1 MKLLSIACIL
11 LALGACSK
19 APEGGVARPAGATSG
34 IAWVSPTSGSDVD
47 AAFADAKAR
56 NQPVFLFWTAAWC
69 PPCNQ
74 VKSTIFT
81 RSGFIEQSRSF
92 VPVYVDGDTPSGQ
105 SLGKRF
111 NVSAYPTMVL
121 LRHDGT
127 EVTRLAGSVDPAK
140 YMQLL
145 QHGLAGGSS
154 ARQVLAAALARKPLS
169 AEDWRLL
176 AYHSWSTDDDQL
188 VAEKDAPALLMK
200 LATACPA
207 EQRES
212 ASRLV
217 LQALAATANA
227 KKGAKKPAVDKAEA
241 IASVKSMLA
250 RPELVREHA
259 DLFSY
264 AADDIVGYLTAPGS
278 RERSEL
284 VEAWSA
290 ALDRLIADRSLSN
303 ANGVWAMSGKV
314 SLARL
319 DNKDGA
325 LPESLLAEVREQAVR
340 ADRETTDINE
350 RQSVITATGAMLAR
364 AGLLDESDALFTA
377 ELKRS
382 HSPYYYMLGLAS
394 NAKKRGTPAG
404 NAAAIDWARQ
414 AYESAKGPATRL
426 QWGGSYV
433 NYLLELAPQDSAQI
447 EKATASVIGE
457 LEPRPGTFS
466 GRSQIVLER
475 LSGRLVKWNQDGRH
489 DAVLK
494 RLNAKLVPTCA
505 AAAPDSADRRA
516 CEALFTPAKHA

>member
-1 MKLLSIACIL
+1 MKLLPIACIVL
-11 LALGACSK
+11 VLGACSK
-19 APEGGVARPAGATSG
+19 PPEGDATGSAKASG
-34 IAWVSPTSGSDVD
+34 IAWVSPSSGADID
-47 AAFADAKAR
+47 AAFARAKER

-81 RSGFIEQSRSF
+81 RSDFIDASRSF
-92 VPVYVDGDTPSGQ
+92 VPVYVDGDTPAGQ
-105 SLGKRF
+105 SFGKRF

-127 EVTRLAGSVDPAK
+127 EVTRLAGSVDAAK

-154 ARQVLAAALARKPLS
+154 ARQALAAALAGKTLAPG
-169 AEDWRLL
+169 DWRLL

-188 VAEKDAPALLMK
+188 VSEKDAPTLLMR

-227 KKGAKKPAVDKAEA
+227 KKDAKKPALDKAEA

-264 AADDIVGYLTAPGS
+264 AADDIVAFLTVPGS
-278 RERSEL
+278 PERSDL
-284 VEAWSA
+284 VQTWSA
-290 ALDRLIADRSLSN
+290 ALDRLIADRSLSKAN
-303 ANGVWAMSGKV
+303 AVWAMSGKV
-314 SLARL
+314 SLVRL
-319 DNKDGA
+319 DNKDGT
-325 LPESLLAEVREQAVR
+325 LPEPLLAEVRQQAAR
-340 ADRETTDINE
+340 ADRETTDVNE
-350 RQSVITATGAMLAR
+350 RQSVITATGGMLAR
-364 AGLLDESDALFTA
+364 AGLLDESDALLTA

-394 NAKKRGTPAG
+394 NARKRGTPAG

-414 AYESAKGPATRL
+414 AYESSKGPATRL

-433 NYLLELAPQDSAQI
+433 NYLLELSPQDAARI
-447 EKATASVIGE
+447 EKAAASVIGE
-457 LEPRPGTFS
+457 LEPRPGSYS
-466 GRSQIVLER
+466 GRSQISLER
-475 LSGRLVKWNQDGRH
+475 LSDRLVKWNKDGSH
-489 DAVLK
+489 DAMLK
-494 RLNAKLVPTCA
+494 RLNTKLAPTCA

-516 CEALFTPAKHA
+516 CEALFTPGKRA